1 MIQKKCDGKSLMNF
15 CTFET
20 KMLKN
25 EDNDNL
31 FLVSLSFSHLLSPAG
46 TMQFT
51 FLFITKNDI
60 LLFYLHY
67 TCSWSISSSQNN
79 STKNKQPPKI
89 FSTCCFIFAISF
101 LFQKWIISSCIPLS
115 VILHYILYTC
125 WIFSFCLQR
134 SAECNIP
141 KL

>member
-31 FLVSLSFSHLLSPAG
+31 FWVSLSFSYLLSPAG

-89 FSTCCFIFAISF
+89 FLYIAIYSVFLFILKMNNIIMYSFECYSTLHFVYMWNIFIF
-101 LFQKWIISSCIPLS
+101 K
-115 VILHYILYTC
+115 YIYWL
-125 WIFSFCLQR
+125 
-134 SAECNIP
+134 
-141 KL
+141 